1 MAMAKVWVSAKDIR
15 KKNVRLVDTR
25 FSLNDN
31 RAGHEMYNAGHLK
44 GAVYMDLEQD
54 LSDMSVPTGRHP
66 LPNKEKLKN
75 WFESNGFL
83 YSDEI
88 VIYDQGGMP
97 FAPRAYWIFKF
108 AGFPSVFIVREGY
121 QQLVV
126 SGFETSTENPTM
138 NRTSLDLKWD
148 ESILSD
154 RESVKRVVD
163 GITNGVL
170 LDARSAERYRG
181 EIEPID
187 PVAGHI
193 PTARNF
199 DWEQLKKN
207 GIYMDKTD
215 IEKQLSHVV
224 GKHDEIIVYCGSGVT
239 AAPLYAM
246 LKEADFPNVKLYI
259 GSYSD
264 WITAYPVERSVKS
277 DSSN

>member
-1 MAMAKVWVSAKDIR
+1 MGKVWVTAKDIR
-15 KKNVRLVDTR
+15 QKDIRLVDTR
-25 FSLNDN
+25 FCLNDN
-31 RAGHEMYNAGHLK
+31 RAGYDMYNTKHLK
-44 GAVYMDLEQD
+44 DAVYMDLEQD
-54 LSDMSVPTGRHP
+54 LSNMSISTGRHP

-75 WFESNGFL
+75 WFETHGFL

-88 VIYDQGGMP
+88 MIYDQGGMP
-97 FAPRAYWIFKF
+97 FAPRAYWMFKY

-121 QQLVV
+121 QQLVEA
-126 SGFETSTENPTM
+126 GFENSTVKPNFK
-138 NRTSLDLKWD
+138 RSILDLKWD
-148 ESILSD
+148 ESILSE

-181 EIEPID
+181 EVEPID

-193 PTARNF
+193 PTALNF

-215 IEKQLSHVV
+215 IERQLSNVV
-224 GKHDEIIVYCGSGVT
+224 GKHDEITVYCGSGVT

-246 LKEADFPNVKLYI
+246 LKEADYPNVKLYI

-264 WITAYPVERSVKS
+264 WITAYPVERTEKS